1 MTKSLLKMGEAQI
14 IDVYKIIATK
24 VEDFNEA
31 ILVVQVRIRK
41 FKVRDVSGGCI
52 RVVDP
57 M

>member
-1 MTKSLLKMGEAQI
+1 MGEAQI